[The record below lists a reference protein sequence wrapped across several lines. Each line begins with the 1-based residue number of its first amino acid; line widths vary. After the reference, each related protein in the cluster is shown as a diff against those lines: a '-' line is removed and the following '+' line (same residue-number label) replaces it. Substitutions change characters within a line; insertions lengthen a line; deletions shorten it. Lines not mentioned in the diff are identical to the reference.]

1 MNLNLLISK
10 YVDGDLTIEEDQL
23 LRCLLSEDSAAKEA
37 FDAATAL
44 HLTMLED
51 EDSISIPN
59 DFLLETEAFITMKF
73 ATDEAIAKALLRE
86 NNIKNF
92 KNNLRKLSSV
102 VVALLFI
109 FTVPFSDLFLQ
120 RKSNFAENTQQIVD
134 SQNEASLQSFHFSNS
149 KSNRNGQITRF
160 SLRKQDVSASM
171 NNRLL
176 ADKNVNI
183 ESNAVETISI
193 ETPFLTKDAPKP
205 LPSVVLASRNAQYS
219 TLDYN
224 SGTFAQQFNS
234 SGISQSN
241 STIYQTSTHADQ
253 PLNSE
258 QTEIQAKNTEIQVN
272 TFLSNKVANNRDN
285 AISTTAISQSI
296 SYSLN
301 EKSKV
306 GVEIGYNGYS
316 YRGGG
321 IVLVP
326 RGTSSVLSK
335 STILSMDGPESGI
348 PGKDLNPIA
357 EKASQSKAEGF
368 EEKNVEYSIDKTM
381 YWGAAFYE
389 YMIFNKGNI
398 SVNGRIG
405 AGGSNDGA
413 MAFTRAFARYDV
425 VKGVSLTV
433 GAEANAFMVNM
444 QTLPNDKESI
454 NSGISLVYGMQIKF

>member
-37 FDAATAL
+37 FDTATAL

-51 EDSISIPN
+51 DDSIGIPN

-109 FTVPFSDLFLQ
+109 FTVPFGDLFLH

-134 SQNEASLQSFHFSNS
+134 SQNETTLQSFHFSNS
-149 KSNRNGQITRF
+149 KRNRNGQINRF
-160 SLRKQDVSASM
+160 SLKKQGESASI
-171 NNRLL
+171 NNKIL
-176 ADKNVNI
+176 ADKIVNF
-183 ESNAVETISI
+183 ESDAVESITI
-193 ETPFLTKDAPKP
+193 ETSSITKDAQNP
-205 LPSVVLASRNAQYS
+205 LPPIVLASRNAQYS
-219 TLDYN
+219 TVDYG
-224 SGTFAQQFNS
+224 GTFAQQLNS
-234 SGISQSN
+234 SSVSKANTTIS
-241 STIYQTSTHADQ
+241 QTSTNTYE
-253 PLNSE
+253 PFNSE

-348 PGKDLNPIA
+348 PGKDLNPIS

-381 YWGAAFYE
+381 YWGAAFFE

-425 VKGVSLTV
+425 VKGVALTV

-444 QTLPNDKESI
+444 QTLPNDKGSV